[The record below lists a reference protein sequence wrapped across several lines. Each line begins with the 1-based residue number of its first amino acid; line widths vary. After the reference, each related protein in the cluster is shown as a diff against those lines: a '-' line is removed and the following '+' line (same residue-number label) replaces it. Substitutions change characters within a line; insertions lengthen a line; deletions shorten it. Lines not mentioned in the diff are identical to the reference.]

1 MADGSV
7 RSLQAVLWDFG
18 DTLADETWML
28 APLPGVADWPA
39 AYGRILGGGDL
50 ADRWNLGLA
59 TAAEVADEL
68 AAGLG
73 TPGARVLAHMRR
85 CCGEVVF
92 YPEVMELV
100 AKLSLPQ
107 AIVTINSDI
116 FSEIVVPTYA
126 LADRF
131 DTIVTSWEEASLSKA
146 DLCDIA
152 MSRLPGAVD
161 RASCLLIDNRLE
173 NVVEWRGR
181 GGRAWRFQA
190 SAPLAAHLF
199 QLVCGERLL

>member
-1 MADGSV
+1 MAI
-7 RSLQAVLWDFG
+7 QAVLWDFG
-18 DTLADETWML
+18 DTLADETWMP

-59 TAAEVADEL
+59 TVAHVADEL

-73 TPGARVLAHMRR
+73 VAGARVLMHMRR

-92 YPEVMELV
+92 HPEVMKPVAELG
-100 AKLSLPQ
+100 LPQ

-131 DTIVTSWEEASLSKA
+131 DTIVASWEEATLSKA

-152 MSRLPGAVD
+152 MSRQPGAVD
-161 RASCLLIDNRLE
+161 RASCLLIDNKLE
-173 NVVEWRGR
+173 NVLEWRGR
-181 GGRAWRFQA
+181 GGKAWRFQG
-190 SAPLAAHLF
+190 SAPLAAHLSR
-199 QLVCGERLL
+199 LVSGERLP